1 MVGML
6 VRNSLILLT
15 AAVAV
20 HVFRVT
26 LDPSWVVYHAVAL
39 VILGS
44 AIVATFER
52 ETRRGNL

>member
-6 VRNSLILLT
+6 VRNLPILLT
-15 AAVAV
+15 AAVVV
-20 HVFRVT
+20 HVFRVI

-44 AIVATFER
+44 AILATFER
-52 ETRRGNL
+52 EARRGNL